1 MHPEANLAPAS
12 NVERDAAFVRWP
24 TAKAQSRRTTLP
36 PNALRSPTTH
46 RSVCQRPTRLGHA
59 GAARGIRAAARHRA
73 GLLGS
78 ERRLARSVASRP
90 AAPMAT
96 KTSLQCST
104 PMRQWQ
110 PGEERRPCL
119 AKASPMEGLP
129 RTAQRNRPAVGR
141 APFVLGRNPRHDR
154 PSARNNSALCVRCR
168 EALPVLGWLAHW
180 SASQRRAGG
189 RMRSV
194 CSLGSRVL
202 GIVTAHSNRRSPV
215 FLPTSPH

>member
-1 MHPEANLAPAS
+1 MGDRS
-12 NVERDAAFVRWP
+12 AFHACAEVVAVATPVIQQMRAGRGSP
-24 TAKAQSRRTTLP
+24 KRR
-36 PNALRSPTTH
+36 RH
-46 RSVCQRPTRLGHA
+46 G
-59 GAARGIRAAARHRA
+59 GGAAARHRA
-73 GLLGS
+73 GILGS

-96 KTSLQCST
+96 TTSLQCST

-110 PGEERRPCL
+110 PSEERRPCL

-154 PSARNNSALCVRCR
+154 TSARNNCALCVRCR

-194 CSLGSRVL
+194 CSFGSRVL

-215 FLPTSPH
+215 